1 MTLNDSISP
10 METKNLEQP
19 CDNTEDL
26 GIVYKFREL
35 RGDQEV
41 THGIRLLRE
50 TGYNSAGVH
59 VAQAVQSECQ
69 VNSLLFYGGKPFVL
83 RVYNI

>member
-1 MTLNDSISP
+1 MILNDSISP
-10 METKNLEQP
+10 METKNLQQP

-26 GIVYKFREL
+26 AIVYKVREL

-50 TGYNSAGVH
+50 IGYNSAGVH
-59 VAQAVQSECQ
+59 VARAFQSECQ
-69 VNSLLFYGGKPFVL
+69 VNSLLFYGGRPFVL
-83 RVYNI
+83 KVYSI